1 MSEALCWALRSNLP
15 ELINLVSNKLLSVS
29 SAESISTMR
38 IFDAMAE
45 QFYTYP
51 SLLLLQRFYEFR
63 RSLSNGQAAE
73 AVARIHELI
82 TSGIAPIGFQLV
94 LFDQMTKLLDSSDFI
109 QVFGNFF
116 RQLIQILDSTT

>member
-1 MSEALCWALRSNLP
+1 
-15 ELINLVSNKLLSVS
+15 
-29 SAESISTMR
+29 MR